1 MAAFCRDKASVLSC
15 DIVLVA
21 IVSHDAGMTDGND
34 AVKMARASAAA
45 AAAAA
50 ADVVYSRRLCLIT
63 SISTV
68 IVWDTIETKIM

>member
-34 AVKMARASAAA
+34 AVKMARA
-45 AAAAA
+45 AAAA

>member
-34 AVKMARASAAA
+34 AVKMARA

>member
-34 AVKMARASAAA
+34 AVKMARAAA

>member
-34 AVKMARASAAA
+34 AVKMARAA

>member
-45 AAAAA
+45 AAA
-50 ADVVYSRRLCLIT
+50 DVVYSRRLCLIT